1 MGLSCVGMSKGKN
14 DSKSGRKII
23 KSWKFWRKREIIYKI
38 VTPAARS
45 TGLINEGKGA
55 RELPPFLLT

>member
-1 MGLSCVGMSKGKN
+1 MSKGKN